1 MNRRQAF
8 ARFTPHSTAAASHA
22 RARRRQGQKAR
33 IGKANQNEMD
43 PAAFRDML
51 LDIYNSSP
59 GLVTLMAVV
68 LSLGS
73 MLTELIDRANDVEQ
87 VGGGSAQLRIDLM
100 RRREDWFE
108 IWFLLMQIVKG
119 ESEDPEAD
127 LQMAL
132 EWTFKGFPQDQ
143 GKYEYENGSGFPPR
157 YGLAWEIGSLYNQVW
172 AMWHPMSWV
181 GEDPDEPWYSFIP
194 TAIAAGW
201 VGIFNEVEEVFTD
214 APDGGA
220 GWGAKIGEAA
230 EQTQTAVSKIADK
243 YDLGKIAKKL
253 GAMGAGLLF
262 AGVYVTALGGLGRRR
277 R

>member
-33 IGKANQNEMD
+33 IGKASENQID
-43 PAAFRDML
+43 PAAFRDMYL
-51 LDIYNSSP
+51 SIYNSSP
-59 GLVTLMAVV
+59 GLVSLMAVV

-87 VGGGSAQLRIDLM
+87 AGGGSAQLKLELM

-108 IWFLLMQIVKG
+108 IWFVLMQIVKG
-119 ESEDPEAD
+119 ESEAPEAD

-132 EWTFKGFPQDQ
+132 DWTFKGFPQDQ
-143 GKYEYENGSGFPPR
+143 GKYEYENGSQLPPR
-157 YGLAWEIGSLYNQVW
+157 YGLAWEVGTLYNQVW
-172 AMWHPMSWV
+172 AMWHPITWV
-181 GEDPDEPWYSFIP
+181 GEDPDEPWYTFIP

-201 VGIFNEVEEVFTD
+201 VDIFNEIEEVFTG

-220 GWGAKIGEAA
+220 GWGAKIAQSA
-230 EQTQTAVSKIADK
+230 EQTEAAVVEIGEKGYS
-243 YDLGKIAKKL
+243 LAKKAL
-253 GAMGAGLLF
+253 GMAGGALLAGLL
-262 AGVYVTALGGLGRRR
+262 VGGLVIGGRRR
-277 R
+277 